1 MSYFMLY
8 ETATGRPISLSS
20 VEADPIRDGRTSIDI
35 GTAPSPDTMWDMATA
50 SFIPRPPKVFVDR
63 FDDFKSRPGMNGLF
77 NALNPPQKQVI
88 EDAFIWILGSE
99 RFRGEDNSEVIE

>member
-20 VEADPIRDGRTSIDI
+20 VEVVTLRPGTTSLDID
-35 GTAPSPDTMWDMATA
+35 TKPTNDQMWDEASR

-63 FDDFKSRPGMNGLF
+63 LEDFKSRPGMSGLF

-88 EDAFIWILGSE
+88 EDSFIFILGSE
-99 RFRGEDNSEVIE
+99 RFREEDNSEVIE